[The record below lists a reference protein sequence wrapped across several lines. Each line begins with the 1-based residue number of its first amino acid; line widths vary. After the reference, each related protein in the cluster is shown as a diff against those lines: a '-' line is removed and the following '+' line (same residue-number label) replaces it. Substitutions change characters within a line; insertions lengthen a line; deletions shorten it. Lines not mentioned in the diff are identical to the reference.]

1 MANERTLLSYL
12 RTALGFIAVG
22 IPAVWWFEGAIIQ
35 ELGVV
40 SLLTGVVF
48 IGIGIRRFR
57 TLRRRSIDNLISGQ
71 GYADRL
77 GRLVQLND
85 AEAHFIRLSIGGSP
99 LTGE

>member
-1 MANERTLLSYL
+1 MQDRSETWLRNRLARQRTEMANERTLLAYL

-35 ELGVV
+35 ALGVV

-57 TLRRRSIDNLISGQ
+57 TLK
-71 GYADRL
+71 
-77 GRLVQLND
+77 
-85 AEAHFIRLSIGGSP
+85 AEINRQSD
-99 LTGE
+99 